1 MDDAPVVELIDVSK
15 VYQMKAGDVVALN
28 HVNFSVKRGEFVAI
42 MGPSG
47 SGKSTL
53 MNMIGCLD
61 VPTSGTIKINGVS
74 TTDMTDDELT
84 EHRLNTIGFIFQKF
98 NLISLLT
105 AYENVEYPLILKY
118 GQRDHSERVKKL
130 LTMVGFT
137 EDRMQHT
144 PYELSGGQQQR
155 VAIAR
160 ALANDPT
167 FLLCDEPTGNLD
179 SKMSTQI
186 MEILS
191 DLHKQGRTLVMV
203 THNPET
209 AEYADRVI
217 IIRDGEIVA
226 EE

>member
-1 MDDAPVVELIDVSK
+1 MDSIPVVELHDVSK
-15 VYQMKAGDVVALN
+15 IYPMPAGDVHALN
-28 HVNFSVKRGEFVAI
+28 HVNFSIQVGEFVAI

-61 VPTSGTIKINGVS
+61 VPTSGIIKINGKS
-74 TTDMTDDELT
+74 TSDMTDDELT
-84 EHRLNTIGFIFQKF
+84 IHRRDTIGFIFQKY

-118 GQRDHSERVKKL
+118 GRHDTTTRTADL
-130 LTMVGFT
+130 LRMVGLT
-137 EDRMQHT
+137 DAQMQHT

-155 VAIAR
+155 VSIAR

-186 MEILS
+186 MELLK
-191 DLHKQGRTLVMV
+191 DLHSKGRTIVMV
-203 THNPET
+203 THNPAT
-209 AEYADRVI
+209 AEYADRIV
-217 IIRDGEIVA
+217 IIRDGVIVN
-226 EE
+226 E

>member
-15 VYQMKAGDVVALN
+15 VYHMKAGDVYALN

-74 TTDMTDDELT
+74 TTDMSDDELT

-155 VAIAR
+155 VSIAR

-217 IIRDGEIVA
+217 VIRDGEIVG

>member
-15 VYQMKAGDVVALN
+15 VYQMKAGDVYALN
-28 HVNFSVKRGEFVAI
+28 HVNFSVRRGEFVAI

-130 LTMVGFT
+130 LGMVGFT

-155 VAIAR
+155 VSIAR

-217 IIRDGEIVA
+217 IIRDGEIVG

>member
-15 VYQMKAGDVVALN
+15 VYRMKAGDVYALN

-118 GQRDHSERVKKL
+118 GQRDHSVRVKKL

-155 VAIAR
+155 VSIAR

-217 IIRDGEIVA
+217 IIRDGEIVG